1 MNVYLFGNPVEFLGD
16 DIVSASIHEILTV
29 VRDPID
35 DLMSRLIELGFSPTA
50 QGSALLYAFSLFVVR
65 YVHHMDDGLEQ
76 QTSIKMAQAEV
87 ISHPAISRFL
97 ARTTGETIDR
107 RVKNAG

>member
-1 MNVYLFGNPVEFLGD
+1 MNVYLFGNPVEFLSD
-16 DIVSASIHEILTV
+16 DIVCSSIHEILTV
-29 VRDPID
+29 VRDPVD

-107 RVKNAG
+107 RVRNEG

>member
-1 MNVYLFGNPVEFLGD
+1 MNVYLFGNAVEFLGD
-16 DIVSASIHEILTV
+16 DIVSASLHEILTV

-35 DLMSRLIELGFSPTA
+35 ELMSRLIELGFSPTA

-107 RVKNAG
+107 RVKNEG

>member
-1 MNVYLFGNPVEFLGD
+1 MEFLGD

-35 DLMSRLIELGFSPTA
+35 ELMSRLIELGFSPTA

-107 RVKNAG
+107 RVRNEG

>member
-1 MNVYLFGNPVEFLGD
+1 MNVYLFGSPVEFLGD
-16 DIVSASIHEILTV
+16 DEVASSIHEILTV
-29 VRDPID
+29 VRDPVD

-65 YVHHMDDGLEQ
+65 YVHHMDEGLEQ

-107 RVKNAG
+107 RVKNEG

>member
-1 MNVYLFGNPVEFLGD
+1 
-16 DIVSASIHEILTV
+16 

-35 DLMSRLIELGFSPTA
+35 ELMSRLIELGFSPTA

-107 RVKNAG
+107 RVKNEG

>member
-1 MNVYLFGNPVEFLGD
+1 MNVYLFGNFVEFLGD

-35 DLMSRLIELGFSPTA
+35 ELMSRLIELGFSPTA

-97 ARTTGETIDR
+97 AKTTGETIDR
-107 RVKNAG
+107 RVKSAG

>member
-1 MNVYLFGNPVEFLGD
+1 MNVYLFGNPVEFLSD
-16 DIVSASIHEILTV
+16 EEVASSIHEILTV
-29 VRDPID
+29 VRDPVD
-35 DLMSRLIELGFSPTA
+35 ALMSRLIELGFSPTA

-65 YVHHMDDGLEQ
+65 YVHHMDEGLEQ
-76 QTSIKMAQAEV
+76 QTSIKMSQAEV

-107 RVKNAG
+107 RVRNAG

>member
-1 MNVYLFGNPVEFLGD
+1 MEFLGD

-35 DLMSRLIELGFSPTA
+35 ELMSRLIELGFSPTA

-65 YVHHMDDGLEQ
+65 YVHHMDEGLEQ

-107 RVKNAG
+107 RVRNEG

>member
-1 MNVYLFGNPVEFLGD
+1 VEFLGD

-35 DLMSRLIELGFSPTA
+35 ELMSRLIELGFSPTA

-65 YVHHMDDGLEQ
+65 YVHHMDEGLEQ

-107 RVKNAG
+107 RVRNEG